1 MTQTWRPSTSP
12 WPVTTPSA
20 GALSEPSRSLA
31 SKPSSTNV
39 PGSKSRSIRSRTV
52 RLPRSCC
59 LAILSTPPIA
69 RCFLR
74 LARNSPTCASKSS
87 VIGRILLADQ
97 QVLSVAPAV
106 KEAVHVALR
115 QPLALRGLGRLPQA
129 MLVLDDRQPL
139 QRQRLAATV
148 PQAEAELHVGDA
160 VEAEP
165 RIEAPCR
172 QRVGAPECHAVTL
185 DRVHLGA
192 WALGELLHGAFAAQA
207 ERSRDGYRGIPERLE
222 KRTHGVARELDARV
236 EQDDVLPGRPLDA
249 RVDGGREAQRRIKC
263 DHAQPLSHAV
273 PQPSGDARIAGVVD
287 DQRFEVGPGVGEHRE
302 QPALRIGLP
311 AVDDGEN
318 RDPTRRRLRFGGGR
332 SLDRLQLAAGGAV
345 DDVPPAVAELRADR
359 VGGREVSGSPALDAR
374 VEKSLSF
381 LPIRSFWL

>member
-106 KEAVHVALR
+106 EEAVHVALR

-129 MLVLDDRQPL
+129 VLVLDDRQPL
-139 QRQRLAATV
+139 QRQRLAPAV

-160 VEAEP
+160 
-165 RIEAPCR
+165 
-172 QRVGAPECHAVTL
+172 
-185 DRVHLGA
+185 
-192 WALGELLHGAFAAQA
+192 
-207 ERSRDGYRGIPERLE
+207 
-222 KRTHGVARELDARV
+222 
-236 EQDDVLPGRPLDA
+236 
-249 RVDGGREAQRRIKC
+249 
-263 DHAQPLSHAV
+263 
-273 PQPSGDARIAGVVD
+273 
-287 DQRFEVGPGVGEHRE
+287 
-302 QPALRIGLP
+302 
-311 AVDDGEN
+311 
-318 RDPTRRRLRFGGGR
+318 
-332 SLDRLQLAAGGAV
+332 
-345 DDVPPAVAELRADR
+345 
-359 VGGREVSGSPALDAR
+359 
-374 VEKSLSF
+374 
-381 LPIRSFWL
+381 